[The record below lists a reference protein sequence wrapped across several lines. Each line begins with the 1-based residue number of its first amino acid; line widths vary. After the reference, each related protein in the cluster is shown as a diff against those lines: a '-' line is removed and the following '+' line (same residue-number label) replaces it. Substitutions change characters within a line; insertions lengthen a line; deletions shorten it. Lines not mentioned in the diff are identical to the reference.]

1 MTGKV
6 SYLKLLR
13 LVSLFK
19 SESEAKLLENVRFFP
34 ICDLFDIQ
42 RDKFQMTR
50 ICLIGTDKIMTSIFR
65 KGLSF
70 NTRPFAVP
78 FTVG

>member
-6 SYLKLLR
+6 LHLKLLR

-19 SESEAKLLENVRFFP
+19 SESEAKVLENARFSQ
-34 ICDLFDIQ
+34 FDTRS
-42 RDKFQMTR
+42 RDKFQITR
-50 ICLIGTDKIMTSIFR
+50 IFLITGDETMTSIFR

-70 NTRPFAVP
+70 KTN
-78 FTVG
+78 